1 VFLLDFG
8 SLNRDCVSKLLLI
21 FSFVVEGEENEIL
34 EIIKELQPLHDDETS
49 KSILG
54 FIISEFDF
62 NSQMLAIGLMY
73 DTVECT

>member
-1 VFLLDFG
+1 VFLLNFG
-8 SLNRDCVSKLLLI
+8 SLNRDCFSKLLLI
-21 FSFVVEGEENEIL
+21 FLFVVEGEENEIL

-73 DTVECT
+73 DTVEGI